1 MRNLMLKLWNDDR
14 GALVATEWVFV
25 STILV
30 VGIVAGLK
38 SVQQTV
44 NAELADMADAIGALS
59 QAYSYGGVSGCAAS
73 SNGSLFAD
81 RIHDVSVQTNA
92 ANFNGQSDG
101 GCPE

>member
-30 VGIVAGLK
+30 VGVVAGLK
-38 SVQQTV
+38 SVQQSV

-73 SNGSLFAD
+73 SNGSVFAD
-81 RIHDVSVQTNA
+81 QIHAPRVQTNA
-92 ANFNGQSDG
+92 ANFNSQSDG